1 MKIVL
6 GIDFGTC
13 YSCVSYYNNGILQ
26 VIPNENGEMTSLSA
40 LYFDPYSYEI
50 LYGNVC
56 KNINGAFNNLKR
68 LIGKNLNDLDNDL
81 AKFFINHKIVNDN
94 FEIKYNNT
102 INYFS
107 ITDLIVLY
115 LVYLKR
121 FSCEFLNE
129 KVSSVIDIV
138 ITIPAYY
145 SDHQREITKDC
156 CIKAGFNVLRII
168 NEPTAAALAY
178 TYNKINDTSDT
189 SDNKINE
196 NIEIAS
202 ENVLVFDCGGGTTD
216 LSFLNMDY
224 SNDFYQVKNVIGNN
238 FLGGEDLTQI
248 LVNYFKDKTS
258 SLFKLTGY
266 CENLKKELSYNLSSI
281 MYIEDNPVSLS
292 RLKFQDISKD
302 FFNKIK
308 ILIRLIKNEVNNCTI
323 NKVIFVGGT
332 TRIPYFKQ
340 IFKEIIGDSEICND
354 IDPDQTVSLGAAA
367 QGALLLNLFEPNNK
381 FSETLLLDI
390 VPLSIGIE
398 TIGGIM
404 VPIVSRN
411 TVIPTSRTR
420 EFANSVGDDPEID
433 INVYQGERKLVCDNY
448 FLANFKLKD
457 VPLNDPGT
465 LIIQVTFNIDS
476 DSIIT
481 ATAKMKDLKETESTI
496 IIEKENVYQ
505 TSENLEKILIDAEE
519 HKLFDSEIANKIL
532 LKIELYDSFKKLLG
546 IFHEKRE
553 CILQDKSE
561 TENFLFSQLNV
572 LFNETFYIIE
582 NYKDYSPKEL
592 REIKETFESEWHKL
606 LFDHGAVFK
615 NEDGLII
622 DTSGS
627 TDIT

>member
-13 YSCVSYYNNGILQ
+13 YSCISYYNNGILQ

-40 LYFDPYSYEI
+40 LYFDPYSSEI

-68 LIGKNLNDLDNDL
+68 LIGKNLNDLDDDL
-81 AKFFINHKIVNDN
+81 AKFFTNHKIINDT

-129 KVSSVIDIV
+129 KISNVIDIV

-168 NEPTAAALAY
+168 NEPTSAALAY
-178 TYNKINDTSDT
+178 TYNKINDNLNDT
-189 SDNKINE
+189 ANE
-196 NIEIAS
+196 NI
-202 ENVLVFDCGGGTTD
+202 LVFDCGGGTTD

-224 SNDFYQVKNVIGNN
+224 SNDFYEVKNVIGNN

-248 LVNYFKDKTS
+248 LVNYFKTKTP
-258 SLFKLTGY
+258 LCEKL
-266 CENLKKELSYNLSSI
+266 KRKLSYNLSSTI
-281 MYIEDNPVSLS
+281 YIKDKPVSLS

-308 ILIRLIKNEVNNCTI
+308 ILIRLIKNEINNNVI

-340 IFKEIIGDSEICND
+340 IFKEIIGDVEICNN

-390 VPLSIGIE
+390 IPLSIGIE
-398 TIGGIM
+398 TMGGIM

-411 TVIPTSRTR
+411 TVIPTTRTR
-420 EFANSVGDDPEID
+420 EFTNSSSSDPEID
-433 INVYQGERKLVCDNY
+433 VNVYQGERKLVCDNY

-457 VPLNDPGT
+457 VPLSDPGT

-481 ATAKMKDLKETESTI
+481 ATAKIKADTTKMKETESI
-496 IIEKENVYQ
+496 VIIEKENVYQ
-505 TSENLEKILIDAEE
+505 TSENLENILKDAEE
-519 HKLFDSEIANKIL
+519 NKLFDSEIANKIL

-582 NYKDYSPKEL
+582 NYQDYTPKEL
-592 REIKETFESEWHKL
+592 REIKETFENEWHKL

-615 NEDGLII
+615 NDDGLII

-627 TDIT
+627 TDIS

>member
-13 YSCVSYYNNGILQ
+13 YSCISYYNNGILQ

-40 LYFDPYSYEI
+40 LYFDPYSSEI

-68 LIGKNLNDLDNDL
+68 LIGKNLNDLDDDL
-81 AKFFINHKIVNDN
+81 AKFFTNHKIINDT

-129 KVSSVIDIV
+129 KISNVIDIV

-168 NEPTAAALAY
+168 NEPTSAALAY
-178 TYNKINDTSDT
+178 TYNKINDNLNDT
-189 SDNKINE
+189 ANE
-196 NIEIAS
+196 NI
-202 ENVLVFDCGGGTTD
+202 LVFDCGGGTTD

-224 SNDFYQVKNVIGNN
+224 SNDFYEVKNVIGNN

-248 LVNYFKDKTS
+248 LVNYFKTKTP
-258 SLFKLTGY
+258 LCEKL
-266 CENLKKELSYNLSSI
+266 KRELSYNLSSTI
-281 MYIEDNPVSLS
+281 YIKDKPVSLS

-308 ILIRLIKNEVNNCTI
+308 ILIRLIKNEINNNVI

-340 IFKEIIGDSEICND
+340 IFKEIIGDVEICNN

-390 VPLSIGIE
+390 IPLSIGIE
-398 TIGGIM
+398 TMGGIM

-411 TVIPTSRTR
+411 TVIPTTRTR
-420 EFANSVGDDPEID
+420 EFTNSSSSDPEID
-433 INVYQGERKLVCDNY
+433 VNVYQGERKLVCDNY

-457 VPLNDPGT
+457 VPLSDPGT

-481 ATAKMKDLKETESTI
+481 ATAKIKADTTKMKETESI
-496 IIEKENVYQ
+496 VIIEKENVYQ
-505 TSENLEKILIDAEE
+505 TSENLENILKDAEE
-519 HKLFDSEIANKIL
+519 NKLFDSEIANKIL

-582 NYKDYSPKEL
+582 NYQDYTPKEL
-592 REIKETFESEWHKL
+592 REIKETFENEWHKL

-615 NEDGLII
+615 NDDGLII

-627 TDIT
+627 TDIS